1 MKKLNVVILLVVML
15 FVLNCSVSPVMV
27 ADSDMITLTLPEYRV
42 EEFELKLQVVEL
54 DAIKAE
60 YYEEPSTVTVEAVT
74 YAQNNIYNNN
84 NTTSNVQTVSTKN
97 TVVSRNYGNIGR
109 LEIPTVGY
117 SAALNNGL
125 VNTAYAQTVVDAYD
139 SACYIDYNGY
149 TTYIGDHYY
158 QGFANMK
165 NSVPGSTLAYI
176 YRPDGSVATYI
187 CVSKQYNCVKSGYI
201 YDENGTN
208 IYFSGYDLAMVT
220 CNDSTSKSVTVTYW
234 NLI

>member
-60 YYEEPSTVTVEAVT
+60 YYEEPSTVAVEAVT

-97 TVVSRNYGNIGR
+97 TVVSRIF
-109 LEIPTVGY
+109 LW
-117 SAALNNGL
+117 
-125 VNTAYAQTVVDAYD
+125 Q
-139 SACYIDYNGY
+139 
-149 TTYIGDHYY
+149 
-158 QGFANMK
+158 
-165 NSVPGSTLAYI
+165 NSGI
-176 YRPDGSVATYI
+176 
-187 CVSKQYNCVKSGYI
+187 
-201 YDENGTN
+201 
-208 IYFSGYDLAMVT
+208 
-220 CNDSTSKSVTVTYW
+220 
-234 NLI
+234 